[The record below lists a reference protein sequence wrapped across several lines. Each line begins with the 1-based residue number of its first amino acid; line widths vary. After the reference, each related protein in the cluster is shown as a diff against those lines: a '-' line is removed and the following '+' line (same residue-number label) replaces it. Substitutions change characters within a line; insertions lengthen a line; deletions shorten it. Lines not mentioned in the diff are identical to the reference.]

1 MSQKSKRI
9 CKCCGKQ
16 YEYCPHC
23 GKHSDELWRNI
34 TDTEECREVLNIV
47 SAYNMKLANKDQ
59 VKKVLD
65 KFGVTDYGKY
75 KDSISSVLNELFGKK
90 QEDVQ
95 KKAAVVVESVA
106 PTPVAE
112 VEEERSIKAEPEV
125 PAVEVR
131 YTPAPV
137 VDQPL
142 ATAEVEVPTMPK
154 EEAPKEDR
162 NSYKRR
168 KRRRYN
174 MDVDSQ

>member
-90 QEDVQ
+90 KEDVQ
-95 KKAAVVVESVA
+95 EKAAEVVESIA
-106 PTPVAE
+106 PVAE
-112 VEEERSIKAEPEV
+112 VKEERSIEAEPEV

-137 VDQPL
+137 VEQPL

-154 EEAPKEDR
+154 EDTPKEDR